1 MMLMLPA
8 MPGVM
13 LYRKEYSLPHRRA
26 GHLHRRRAL
35 ARVWRGPHGTKIESV
50 GARLTLKAK
59 GVYRIT
65 MVRQEPDDHHLKLT
79 VK

>member
-35 ARVWRGPHGTKIESV
+35 A
-50 GARLTLKAK
+50 
-59 GVYRIT
+59 
-65 MVRQEPDDHHLKLT
+65 
-79 VK
+79 